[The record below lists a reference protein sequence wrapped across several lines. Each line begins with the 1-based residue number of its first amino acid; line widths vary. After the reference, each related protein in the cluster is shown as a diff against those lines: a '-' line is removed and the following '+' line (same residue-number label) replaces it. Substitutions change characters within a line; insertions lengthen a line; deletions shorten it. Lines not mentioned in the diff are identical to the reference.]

1 MSATPDPRA
10 FLRDG
15 IDLDATVAVAL
26 PSGVKVHLRPAR
38 CTPEDLL
45 AGRAS
50 AYAVAALRSRDAWVR
65 LSRTGA
71 PVEPLTLGELV
82 VEAIR
87 DTYDAPPEVVEA
99 WLAGFAE
106 STLIEVL
113 AVAVGA
119 KAANA
124 ANAKEAGRARALVAA
139 GFGRVPLSVVEAVGL
154 ADWSAN
160 TGRAPAWG

>member
-1 MSATPDPRA
+1 VSDLPDPRG

-15 IDLDATVAVAL
+15 IDLDGAVAVTL
-26 PSGVKVHLRPAR
+26 PSGAEVRIRPAR

-50 AYAVAALRSRDAWVR
+50 AYALAAFRSRDAWVR

-71 PVEPLTLGELV
+71 PVDPLALGGLV
-82 VEAIR
+82 VEALR
-87 DTYDAPPEVVEA
+87 DTYDAPVEVVEA
-99 WLAGFAE
+99 WLAGLTEAALVE
-106 STLIEVL
+106 LL
-113 AVAVGA
+113 AVAIGA
-119 KAANA
+119 KA

-139 GFGRVPLSVVEAVGL
+139 GFGRVPLSAIEAATL

>member
-1 MSATPDPRA
+1 MSDIPDPRG

-15 IDLDATVAVAL
+15 IDPDGAVAVAL
-26 PSGVKVHLRPAR
+26 PSGVEVRIRPAR
-38 CTPEDLL
+38 CTPADLL

-50 AYAVAALRSRDAWVR
+50 SYALAAFRSRDAWVR

-71 PVEPLTLGELV
+71 GVDPATLGGLV

-87 DTYDAPPEVVEA
+87 DTYDAPVETVEA
-99 WLAGFAE
+99 WLVGLTEGA
-106 STLIEVL
+106 LIEL
-113 AVAVGA
+113 LSVAVGA
-119 KAANA
+119 KSPHP
-124 ANAKEAGRARALVAA
+124 KETGRARALVAA
-139 GFGRVPLSVVEAVGL
+139 GFGRVPLSAIEAATL